1 MANSN
6 GNTPS
11 GPPPENNSG
20 APEGQD
26 ANASAQT
33 AAMAAATE
41 NVIAAS
47 SMQDQ
52 ASGMIALDVE
62 SFANG
67 FMQIMLSGIGWAS
80 GEIAKTNGSDGAPEL
95 KIFTEALQKDLPQI
109 IQNINDAAKGSL
121 QNSSESA
128 GGSGDKPKKSK
139 FF

>member
-1 MANSN
+1 MANSS

-11 GPPPENNSG
+11 DPPPDKNNNSSGDETTG
-20 APEGQD
+20 A
-26 ANASAQT
+26 SSQT
-33 AAMAAATE
+33 AAMAAASE
-41 NVIAAS
+41 NVIAVS

-80 GEIAKTNGSDGAPEL
+80 GEIAKTKGTDGAPEL
-95 KIFTEALQKDLPQI
+95 KIFTDALQNDLPQI

-121 QNSSESA
+121 QNAPQGVE
-128 GGSGDKPKKSK
+128 GSDDKQKKSK